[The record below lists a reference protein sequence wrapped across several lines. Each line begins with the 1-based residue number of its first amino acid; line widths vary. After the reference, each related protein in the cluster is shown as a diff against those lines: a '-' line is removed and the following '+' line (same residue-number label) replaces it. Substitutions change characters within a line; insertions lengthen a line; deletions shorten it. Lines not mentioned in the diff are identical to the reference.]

1 MFSTLF
7 SQVLSHFHAKLEK
20 ECLGMQERL
29 KTREGLTCKMKQI
42 SVIDHI
48 NSLVI
53 KVRFPQVVSSNLS
66 SFQMTNSV
74 VLSEVVRL
82 TTTPN
87 DFSSIFSV
95 ADIQRCNEK
104 LAVLLK
110 L

>member
-1 MFSTLF
+1 
-7 SQVLSHFHAKLEK
+7 
-20 ECLGMQERL
+20 MQERL

-74 VLSEVVRL
+74 VLSEVIRL

-87 DFSSIFSV
+87 YFSSIFSV

>member
-1 MFSTLF
+1 
-7 SQVLSHFHAKLEK
+7 
-20 ECLGMQERL
+20 MQERL
-29 KTREGLTCKMKQI
+29 KTRGLTCKMKQI

-82 TTTPN
+82 TTTQN
-87 DFSSIFSV
+87 YFSSIFSV